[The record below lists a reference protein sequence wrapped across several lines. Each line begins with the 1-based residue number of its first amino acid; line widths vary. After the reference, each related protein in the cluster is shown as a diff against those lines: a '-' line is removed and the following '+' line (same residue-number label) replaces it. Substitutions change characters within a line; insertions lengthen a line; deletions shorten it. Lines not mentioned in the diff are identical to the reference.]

1 MHRFCPALA
10 STVRAVAPRAVAGVC
25 VRVRSSPFRLCPNFF
40 PAAVQRCNFAKKSG
54 GKGDAAADSPKAAAG
69 AGSGKAPASKAGSKS
84 ADIES
89 VNSDAA
95 MQGIIAVMK

>member
-10 STVRAVAPRAVAGVC
+10 STVRAVAPRAVAGAR
-25 VRVRSSPFRLCPNFF
+25 VRVHSSPFSLCPTFF
-40 PAAVQRCNFAKKSG
+40 PAAVQRSNFAKKSC

-69 AGSGKAPASKAGSKS
+69 AGSGKAKAGSKS
-84 ADIES
+84 ADSES